1 MAVTQ
6 VELVATCGEILTLE
20 QEEGSNRDK
29 FAVSLLKHATVFGH
43 VPREF
48 LREFWHFLRHGE
60 AITCEVTDRRK
71 HGKATSQRWFSLFF
85 ILLDTFFARSLF
97 IKCMHL
103 THGG

>member
-43 VPREF
+43 VPQEF
-48 LREFWHFLRHGE
+48 SRLSTYEEFCKCKQGP
-60 AITCEVTDRRK
+60 RRRL
-71 HGKATSQRWFSLFF
+71 GICTNPF
-85 ILLDTFFARSLF
+85 
-97 IKCMHL
+97 
-103 THGG
+103 